1 MYPKI
6 NRVKERLSR
15 GEIALGGVAQMS
27 SPEAVE
33 IIGAAG
39 YDFVWID
46 MEHGAFYFETAVA
59 MIRAA
64 DAMEMTP
71 VVRVPDHTPSFIMRM
86 LDAGVMG
93 IMVPGVSTR
102 EHAEAVVRAARYNPL
117 GYRGACPMIRAAGHQ
132 SENWGQ
138 FVKWSNENVMV
149 WLLVEG
155 KEGVDNFESIIQV
168 PGIDAIVMGPFDL
181 SQSLGHPGEITHP
194 EVVSRIEGMF
204 QKTRAKGID
213 MVTVVFSTEPDQM
226 LIEAKRW
233 VGLGS
238 RIVAAPADK
247 NFLTASFNSAAKNLR
262 AIFKEISP
270 H

>member
-1 MYPKI
+1 MYPKA

-15 GEIALGGVAQMS
+15 GEIALGGVAQMA

-46 MEHGAFYFETAVA
+46 MEHGSFYFETAVA

-64 DAMEMTP
+64 EVMDITP
-71 VVRVPDHTPSFIMRM
+71 VVQVPDHSPSFIMRM

-102 EHAEAVVRAARYNPL
+102 EHAETVVRAARYSPL
-117 GYRGACPMIRAAGHQ
+117 GHRGACPMIRAARHQ
-132 SENWGQ
+132 SENWIQ

-155 KEGVDNFESIIQV
+155 KEGVENFDSIIEV

-181 SQSLGHPGEITHP
+181 SQSLGHAGEITHP
-194 EVVSRIEGMF
+194 EVVSRIESMF

-213 MVTVVFSTEPDQM
+213 MVTVVFATEADKI
-226 LIEAKRW
+226 LTEARRW
-233 VGLGS
+233 IDLGS

-247 NFLTASFNSAAKNLR
+247 SFLTASFNSAARNLR
-262 AIFKEISP
+262 AMIKGISP
-270 H
+270 C